1 MKTAFAP
8 GRVSSA
14 VAAAICTGIALPGAH
29 ATVPAEPGAPVVTI
43 VRVPKPWYAP
53 QALVAS
59 RMRDTVAQYSA
70 IDGLLFK
77 AYSFERSSGDFGGV
91 YSWGSAVAARAWF
104 NPDWFA
110 RVRSERGTEGQ
121 VRFFEAPVAVD
132 NTAAGTP
139 AAMRSDAVAT
149 LVEMDIPGGVSREA
163 IVAGF
168 QKAVPEYQKVPGLLR
183 KHFILSD
190 QGTFGGVYLWK
201 DEASATAWF
210 NADWKARV
218 QKTYGAAARIEWFDT
233 PILLPVRAPSVAK
246 AQP

>member
-8 GRVSSA
+8 GLVSSA
-14 VAAAICTGIALPGAH
+14 LAAAAWTGAALSGAH
-29 ATVPAEPGAPVVTI
+29 AAVPAEPGTPVVTI

-77 AYSFERSSGDFGGV
+77 AYSFERSSGDFGGL
-91 YSWGSAVAARAWF
+91 YCWGSVAAARAWF

-149 LVEMDIPGGVSREA
+149 LVEIAIPAGVSREA
-163 IVAGF
+163 ILAGF

-183 KHFILSD
+183 KQFILSD

-233 PILLPVRAPSVAK
+233 PILLPVRVSSVAK